1 MALLNGVDADPIAK
15 RRVIRELIAYFVLA
29 FVIAW
34 GLGAGVL
41 VFRPQ
46 FEAVFGHVGP
56 LLTSWPYYVA
66 VSAPTISAVLLSVL
80 FGGVT
85 GLKTLFSGLVR
96 PIQFRW
102 VLVAFLTFPAGLLI
116 MGLAERGMT
125 GAPHSVDITALVSAP
140 LLWFTT
146 ARIFLDPGPW
156 GEETGWRGFALPRLL
171 TLFSPLTSAL
181 VLGFIWAVWH
191 TPAFFASGL
200 TQFGTDYGWFL
211 VGVTCISVLM
221 TWIYVNANRNY
232 LVAGFIPHATN
243 NLLGGHVYDN
253 VRTEALVY
261 IAIAVLIVL
270 VFGPSLKGWRAARAL
285 ATTA

>member
-1 MALLNGVDADPIAK
+1 MTSPNGIKPIT
-15 RRVIRELIAYFVLA
+15 RWQVIRELVAYFVLA

-41 VFRPQ
+41 VFRSQ
-46 FEAVFGHVGP
+46 FEAVFGRVGP
-56 LLTSWPYYVA
+56 LLTSWPYFVA
-66 VSAPTISAVLLSVL
+66 VCAPTISAVLLSVL
-80 FGGVT
+80 FGGVA
-85 GLKTLFSGLVR
+85 GLKTLFAGLIR
-96 PIQFRW
+96 PFKFRW
-102 VLVAFLTFPAGLLI
+102 VFAALLTFPAALLI
-116 MGLAERGMT
+116 LGLVERGI
-125 GAPHSVDITALVSAP
+125 GPSHSVDLYALISAP
-140 LLWFTT
+140 LLLITT

-181 VLGFIWAVWH
+181 LLGFIWAVWH

-211 VGVTCISVLM
+211 IGVTCISVLM

-232 LVAGFIPHATN
+232 LIAGFIPHEMN
-243 NLLGGHVYDN
+243 NLLGAHVYDG

-261 IAIAVLIVL
+261 VAIAVLIFA
-270 VFGPSLKGWRAARAL
+270 VFGPSLKGWR
-285 ATTA
+285 TAPKIAIA

>member
-1 MALLNGVDADPIAK
+1 MADLNSTDRIA
-15 RRVIRELIAYFVLA
+15 RRQVIRELIAYFVLA

-46 FEAVFGHVGP
+46 FEAVFGPVGP

-66 VSAPTISAVLLSVL
+66 VCAPTISAVLLSIL
-80 FGGVT
+80 FGGMA
-85 GLKTLFSGLVR
+85 GLKTLFAGLVR
-96 PIQFRW
+96 PFQVRW
-102 VLVAFLTFPAGLLI
+102 VFVAFLTFPAGLLI
-116 MGLAERGMT
+116 LGLVERGV
-125 GAPHSVDITALVSAP
+125 GASHLVDITALISAP
-140 LLWFTT
+140 LLLFTT
-146 ARIFLDPGPW
+146 TRVFLDPGPW

-171 TLFSPLTSAL
+171 SLYSPLTSAL

-200 TQFGTDYGWFL
+200 TQFGIDYGWFL

-232 LVAGFIPHATN
+232 LVAGFIPHETN
-243 NLLGGHVYDN
+243 NLLGAHVYNN

-261 IAIAVLIVL
+261 VAIAVLIVA
-270 VFGPSLKGWRAARAL
+270 VFGPSLKGWRVESK
-285 ATTA
+285 TAIA